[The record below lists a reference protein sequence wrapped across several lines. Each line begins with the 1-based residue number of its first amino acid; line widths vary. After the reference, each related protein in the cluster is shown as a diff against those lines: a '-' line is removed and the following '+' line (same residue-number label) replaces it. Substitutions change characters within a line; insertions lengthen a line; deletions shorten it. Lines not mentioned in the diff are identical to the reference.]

1 MSANLV
7 EIFASIQG
15 EGLYVGV
22 PTIFVRFGG
31 CDLRCRW
38 CDSANTWLQASR
50 CRIEQA
56 AGTGD
61 FVDVAN
67 PVEIAE
73 ILRSVERLDPEQH
86 AVVSVTGG
94 EPLLQASAVRRV
106 GSRSARG
113 RAGPYTSRR
122 MVSRSRLCNPWW
134 ARSTWFAMD
143 WKLASEVQRA
153 EPRPQE
159 TDFHS
164 RHEEFLRG
172 ARGGGAEV
180 FVKVVVSPRT
190 TEDELATMCGH
201 IASISSDVPL
211 VIQPVTPFGKVRE
224 TPSAEDL
231 IGWAR
236 SSKKVLSDVRVIP
249 QTHRS
254 YGAL

>member
-67 PVEIAE
+67 PIEIAE
-73 ILRSVERLDPEQH
+73 VLRSVERLDPEQH

-94 EPLLQASAVRRV
+94 EPLLQASAVGEVAQGLREAGRLVHLETHGLEVEALQSVV
-106 GSRSARG
+106 GS
-113 RAGPYTSRR
+113 
-122 MVSRSRLCNPWW
+122 VNVI
-134 ARSTWFAMD
+134 AMD
-143 WKLASEVQRA
+143 WKLASEVVRA

-159 TDFHS
+159 TSFHS
-164 RHEEFLRG
+164 RHEEFLRC

-190 TEDELATMCGH
+190 TEEEFTTMCGH

-211 VIQPVTPFGKVRE
+211 VIQPVTPFGKVRD

-236 SSKKVLSDVRVIP
+236 SSKTVLSDVRVIP